1 MSFKRLQRAL
11 FRTMAAVVALAI
23 LFCIGLYGYRTMF
36 GYTYDSSL
44 SDEDLAASVTAD
56 ENITNIAL
64 FGLDTREGDKQ
75 SHSDCM
81 MIVTVDNTRGKIK
94 LSSLMRDSLVEI
106 DGVGEDKLN
115 AAYFR
120 GGPSLAIR
128 TINENFGTDIE
139 DYIAVNFEQVVEIV
153 DALDGIEIN
162 VASEAELTELNRVI
176 RDYGLEQGKEFSPV
190 EKTGLQT
197 LDGVQALCYGRI
209 RKGDTGDDWA
219 RVERQSVVLNAIFTK
234 LQSASATE
242 LIGSMRK
249 LVPYVTTSLSPTMAS
264 LIVGAVKNGI
274 PTLEHTRIPVDG
286 EWSYSGN
293 SGEYIT
299 YDLDVA
305 ADHIHAYIYDDAD
318 ISSGTTDDDTGT
330 DSKSDTDT
338 TDSSKSTDTKSN
350 TTAVDPE
357 SLVEEGGWYDS
368 DTGDYYDCDGDRYSL
383 DENGNKVYY

>member
-1 MSFKRLQRAL
+1 MKRVFLIVLDSCGVGYEPDAADFGDVGANTLHTCSRSPKFAMPNLISMGLGNLDGVDYLPKTDQPQAALARLQE
-11 FRTMAAVVALAI
+11 
-23 LFCIGLYGYRTMF
+23 
-36 GYTYDSSL
+36 L
-44 SDEDLAASVTAD
+44 S
-56 ENITNIAL
+56 
-64 FGLDTREGDKQ
+64 
-75 SHSDCM
+75 
-81 MIVTVDNTRGKIK
+81 RGKDTTIGHWEIAGLVSPQPLPTFPHGFPAEILKPLSEQTGRGVLCNLPDSGTEVIK
-94 LSSLMRDSLVEI
+94 
-106 DGVGEDKLN
+106 
-115 AAYFR
+115 
-120 GGPSLAIR
+120 
-128 TINENFGTDIE
+128 
-139 DYIAVNFEQVVEIV
+139 
-153 DALDGIEIN
+153 
-162 VASEAELTELNRVI
+162 
-176 RDYGLEQGKEFSPV
+176 DYGAERGKEFSGV

-249 LVPYVTTSLSPTMAS
+249 LVPYVTTSLSPTDMAS